1 MAELTWQKGT
11 GPSTGNEKAKNDNK
25 FEKMKFVIG
34 GVLILA
40 AVAVLIISGTSNGA
54 QYFVSVDDVV
64 TNPEYVGQTVRL
76 TGAVFGDT
84 IQYNSDAGELSFTI
98 ATLPDEY
105 EDLAT
110 ALHEAVNLDGATTL
124 PVFIEDTA
132 KPDLLQHEA
141 QAILT
146 GTLGEDGVFYATDLL
161 LKCPSRFEEDT
172 PGDEIHLQDNV

>member
-11 GPSTGNEKAKNDNK
+11 STGSEKPKNDNK
-25 FEKMKFVIG
+25 SERLKFAIG
-34 GVLILA
+34 GVLILVA
-40 AVAVLIISGTSNGA
+40 IAVLIISGTSNGA

-64 TNPEYVGQTVRL
+64 HNAQYVGQTVRV

-98 ATLPDEY
+98 ASLPDEY

-110 ALHEAVNLDGATTL
+110 ALHEAVNLDGVTRL
-124 PVFIEDTA
+124 PVFIADTA
-132 KPDLLQHEA
+132 KPDLLEHEA

-161 LKCPSRFEEDT
+161 LKCPSRFEENT